1 MSTARSLLTVE
12 QAASVLSLHPKTVLR
27 HIRDGRL
34 PATRIGKSYRIERAA
49 LDAFAGIAQATPSSA
64 GVARVTA
71 GISARV
77 TAIVEVD
84 AMDAEASS
92 RLASFVGAAALG
104 ARDASPPVQVTTAVD
119 DASGNVKVVVFGGSG
134 EVARLLELIELQLR
148 LP

>member
-104 ARDASPPVQVTTAVD
+104 ARDASPLQVTTAVD